1 MFDKLKAKVSETTVK
16 TGLKI
21 KKHSPE
27 LLFGAGAVLFVT
39 TIVLAVKAG
48 PKVNKII
55 EEHNDK
61 KAILDKK
68 KEESIDVEYIGYS
81 KDVSDLYKNTAI
93 KTVKVVLPTVATGMM
108 ALGCFG
114 GSNYILFRRVGA
126 ISAEYAVLDKAFKTY
141 RSNVI
146 AEEGIDKDK
155 RYYYSLHDETV
166 SVPTLNEEGQIED
179 VKKTETIADFEPS
192 GSRMIVSKET
202 VHNGWFC
209 GNELYDEAYI
219 ESIISGLKDDFEN
232 RKIVTRTDVYK
243 KFGLYKEL
251 DSGKATNWMFGKI
264 FNGRRDD
271 LDFKVT
277 RSYLPDYEAAHGDR
291 LVYIVSWN
299 EENLY
304 NKL

>member
-1 MFDKLKAKVSETTVK
+1 MFEKLKAKASETVVK
-16 TGLKI
+16 AGLKI
-21 KKHSPE
+21 RKHSPE
-27 LLFGAGAVLFVT
+27 LLFGAGTVLFVT
-39 TIVLAVKAG
+39 TVVLAVKAG
-48 PKVNKII
+48 PKVGKII

-61 KAILDKK
+61 KAILDSK
-68 KEESIDVEYIGYS
+68 KEESTEVEYIGYN
-81 KDVSDLYKNTAI
+81 KDVSDLYKDTAI
-93 KTVKVVLPTVATGMM
+93 KTAKVVIPTVAVGMM

-155 RYYYSLHDETV
+155 RYYYSLHEETM

-192 GSRMIVSKET
+192 GSRLIVSKET
-202 VHNGWFC
+202 VHNGWFS
-209 GNELYDEAYI
+209 GNDIYDDAYI
-219 ESIISGLKDDFEN
+219 ESIIDGLKDDFEK
-232 RKIVTRTDVYK
+232 RKVITRTDVLK
-243 KFGLYKEL
+243 RFGLYKEL
-251 DSGKATNWMFGKI
+251 ENGKATNWMFGKI
-264 FNGRRDD
+264 YDGRKDD

-277 RSYLPDYEAAHGDR
+277 RSYLPDYEAQHGSR

>member
-1 MFDKLKAKVSETTVK
+1 MFDKLKAKASETFVK

-21 KKHSPE
+21 RKHSPE

-39 TIVLAVKAG
+39 TIVLTAKTG
-48 PKVNKII
+48 PKVNEII
-55 EEHNDK
+55 EEHNNK
-61 KAILDKK
+61 KDILDTKK
-68 KEESIDVEYIGYS
+68 KEAGDEYVGYS
-81 KDVSDLYKNTAI
+81 KDVSNLYKDTAV
-93 KTVKVVLPTVATGMM
+93 KTTKAVLPAVATGML

-155 RYYYSLHDETV
+155 RYYYSLRDETV
-166 SVPTLNEEGQIED
+166 TVPTLNEEGQLED
-179 VKKTETIADFEPS
+179 VKQTKTVADVEPS
-192 GSRMIVSKET
+192 GARMIVSKET
-202 VHNGWFC
+202 VHNGWFS
-209 GNELYDEAYI
+209 GKEIYDEPYI
-219 ESIISGLKDDFEN
+219 ESIISGLKDDFET
-232 RKIVTRTDVYK
+232 RKVITRTDVLK
-243 KFGLYKEL
+243 RFGLYDEL
-251 DSGKATNWMFGKI
+251 EKGKATNWMFGKI
-264 FNGRRDD
+264 YTGFKDD

-277 RSYLPDYEAAHGDR
+277 RTYLPNYEAPRGDR

-304 NKL
+304 NKV